1 MSSNNLLPRGKTW
14 IALGM
19 ALAVVLALTLT
30 ARARI
35 SAAPSVDLARRIFD
49 RLSLLYFLDG
59 EMEKSI
65 ALQKEVMDRSETARK
80 GMVAKR
86 GAELVGMLDRKGE
99 AAEAKRWRDEIKGLP
114 VPVKAVRP
122 GASSTSK
129 MPKSSSNKGT
139 VGKSGSETERPPVP
153 AYVKG
158 QSGASSGKVVGATS
172 VPSTVTPSSSRA
184 GTARPVPIQPA
195 KPAVRVYSLDAKPLL
210 PSDLPRGPSVQPGD
224 EAKKAVVLTKSQSN
238 QLQALSQVRVSL
250 NFRDVEIADI
260 VRLLATKANLNIVSR
275 NQITGRT
282 TINFENIAVGTA
294 LDTILKTNDYSYE
307 QREGIIWIFK
317 KGQEPPETRVFFVR
331 NAFAAD
337 LYPMIEQNLKQLDNT
352 GNVAAVGESGAKS
365 GEPTIVSEPAAAGA
379 GGSSQPASG
388 GAGPGA
394 SSQPTSGG
402 AGPGASSQ
410 PTSGGAGPGASSQP
424 TSGGAGPGASS
435 QSTSGGAGSGASSQP
450 ASGGS
455 GSGSGASSQSTG
467 GSRWNLQLD
476 ERSNSIIVTAPRFKL
491 EEIARLIEVFDVQ
504 MENRRMD
511 EHIFKVKYIDQA
523 TLEKA
528 IKMVLPRFS
537 PEKQMFNIK
546 RVDSGSSGSSGG
558 SSGSGGGSTGGMG
571 GGSTAAGS

>member
-49 RLSLLYFLDG
+49 RLSLLYLLDG

-410 PTSGGAGPGASSQP
+410 
-424 TSGGAGPGASS
+424 
-435 QSTSGGAGSGASSQP
+435 STSGGAGSGASSQP

-546 RVDSGSSGSSGG
+546 RVDSGSSESSGGSSGG